1 MEQDLCIV
9 LIYSYYI
16 NSMGSNM
23 QVQCWNYYL
32 FDLLLSDSLEIQA
45 IRCILYLGQQSIVK
59 MYSYIITDSF
69 NVKQLI
75 KNIEKALPEITTQL
89 NMSLFSSALENIN
102 VSLSCWIWNGD
113 YLISY
118 IIDELADL
126 LSKNILLKD
135 NNLITALFY
144 NAKNGTVIYNSPS
157 NYKASSWFSVI
168 YF

>member
-1 MEQDLCIV
+1 M
-9 LIYSYYI
+9 
-16 NSMGSNM
+16 
-23 QVQCWNYYL
+23 
-32 FDLLLSDSLEIQA
+32 QA
-45 IRCILYLGQQSIVK
+45 IGHILCLGQQSTVK
-59 MYSYIITDSF
+59 IYSYIITDSF
-69 NVKQLI
+69 NTKQLI

-144 NAKNGTVIYNSPS
+144 SVKNGTVIHNGSS
-157 NYKASSWFSVI
+157 DYKASSWFFVM